1 MFENHFH
8 NFVLLYKRELY
19 LVPVTPSCLKVEVA
33 SKVLAFILTTVN
45 ITGGFPKG
53 RHITILWRMNGKK
66 ASWEGG
72 VETAIRR
79 SL

>member
-8 NFVLLYKRELY
+8 NFVLYKAVLY
-19 LVPVTPSCLKVEVA
+19 LVPVTPSCLKVEVT

-45 ITGGFPKG
+45 ITEGFPQG
-53 RHITILWRMNGKK
+53 RRITTLWRMDGRK
-66 ASWEGG
+66 ARWEGG

-79 SL
+79 LL